1 MHFPIIAMIITTAS
15 LVAADSTPGLWSKCG
30 TCNPISGENQC
41 DPSTSCINTGTSF
54 HCACRAGFKAS
65 EYNNDL
71 YHQFRLPMP
80 NYEFLVFVPEN
91 TPCNTQCDDL
101 WAAPSDLCKEVELQ
115 WQCVA

>member
-1 MHFPIIAMIITTAS
+1 MHFSIIATVIATVS
-15 LVAADSTPGLWSKCG
+15 LVAADSTGSPPKCG
-30 TCNPISGENQC
+30 TCSPISGENKC

-65 EYNNDL
+65 KYNNDL

-91 TPCNTQCDDL
+91 TPCNTQCADP

-115 WQCVA
+115 WKCPA